1 MFREQLMTALKSAVG
16 NYNAGMSDIDAVVK
30 AAQAADFNPDQA
42 QRLVETYNTTKTI
55 SLFKTAAD
63 RTVTF
68 STADPEKVMS
78 TLFDGKSLAQAKA
91 AGAKEEGKPYSYDY
105 SEYDRPESG
114 LDKAAADDNYGIEIS
129 PLGLPTMDSL
139 ARAAYHAID
148 EASAAADKC
157 ASDAGM
163 ARCLYQD
170 CLAKIAREL
179 TYDLGDPDK
188 TEQALTY
195 VKVSFPAQADAL
207 IGDLMARM
215 PTSHIDKKAADVRVS
230 GFGMEYPAID
240 RMLADAAE
248 MQLGIAELMAC
259 EASFRKTAGEWKDE
273 FEKIAGLAPQ
283 EPSAADKEVSG
294 LFAPGFRE
302 KLAKATYESVST
314 WDQLAGTDPA
324 KATKVKGETGS
335 MVGEIF
341 DLGVKGIGTGT
352 GTELEKMVPKVITGP
367 TVRDEDKSKKR
378 LRNFQRQLMLEDLL
392 STDPILQGVTPNNAL
407 RAYEALVR
415 IAPEFSL
422 NKEVVR
428 SILRTATNA
437 EALSPYD
444 AKQMAEIENIMR
456 KTVAAQNPSAQVRVN
471 V

>member
-1 MFREQLMTALKSAVG
+1 
-16 NYNAGMSDIDAVVK
+16 
-30 AAQAADFNPDQA
+30 
-42 QRLVETYNTTKTI
+42 
-55 SLFKTAAD
+55 
-63 RTVTF
+63 
-68 STADPEKVMS
+68 
-78 TLFDGKSLAQAKA
+78 
-91 AGAKEEGKPYSYDY
+91 
-105 SEYDRPESG
+105 
-114 LDKAAADDNYGIEIS
+114 
-129 PLGLPTMDSL
+129 
-139 ARAAYHAID
+139 
-148 EASAAADKC
+148 
-157 ASDAGM
+157 M

-195 VKVSFPAQADAL
+195 VKVSFPAQVDAL